1 MMGLIAD
8 LPPDQLLAC
17 YLKVKKILR
26 GFDNIIFDAMQA
38 AYSRAG
44 IQFQLPNDVSEYLSK
59 HTEIEKRLS
68 SRSLLRGA
76 EVGLYFFEEIAD
88 RVNNGSTPGVTCDDL
103 LDSIRISI
111 SEGCNVFLS
120 PKLVWS
126 LFWEKENIV
135 LGVHERNVGEVV
147 PFYIVEYVKSAIA
160 SFRLGLNWAAAAL
173 ISIVVEATL
182 RDLLNPLGYS
192 YTPSSATLDQYKT
205 IQASVSSD
213 GYQYFVNILEPVPN
227 SVNDFFL
234 ATSGNTVQVEFRRNL
249 KKTKTRVREDILI
262 IDPADLLD
270 YWSSDEI
277 VAPAAKRTIEGL
289 GGALDIARNEE
300 KILTASDLPTD
311 FDEVITAVRNNLIH
325 LSGNILSTTLANF
338 PAPHNT
344 LIGFLSDRQM
354 VSGLIEFVSQFVNE
368 QYLKLRNL

>member
-1 MMGLIAD
+1 MGLIAD